1 MLTGVLSL
9 REVVFPSYLVLCPPM
24 GPRVGSL
31 FPGKRPIGETEGF
44 LDELSNSSSSS
55 IENKPWS
62 SSSIVSLRPRLLL
75 LIPLSSPPRR
85 AARESL
91 EEVRGSNEGDLSE
104 ILVLCSSRVSID
116 MLACLGGLPISEPR
130 SPPASEEE
138 RSEDGLPVGQ
148 EGGVNIIVNLL
159 RGSAQFLWW
168 QKLMQTRWQKI
179 LANTLLFTLLR
190 IADIMGLGRE
200 NLSECR
206 GRFPKLIGSSKVGG
220 EEPANTPSRVV
231 SPRPRRVLPRKAL
244 FGRDEGGKGASSTLR
259 PLAFGEAPKRLSFRG
274 EPKVL
279 LGSSERGCEAWRSLA
294 CMVSNDGG
302 AGACPGIAS
311 QWHASADTCD
321 NGASTLAKYLQG
333 AFCVMGSISTAIAH
347 HERSVNMSPDCL
359 AYSIVQQSLFFN
371 SRAIDFQPD

>member
-91 EEVRGSNEGDLSE
+91 EELTSE
-104 ILVLCSSRVSID
+104 HRH
-116 MLACLGGLPISEPR
+116 ACLFRWAANKRAKVTSSERGGAQRRWSERRSDVTKPILSLLAGCQVCAVSLVAEAHADSMAEDPR
-130 SPPASEEE
+130 QYPPLHSPQN
-138 RSEDGLPVGQ
+138 RSRPVG
-148 EGGVNIIVNLL
+148 
-159 RGSAQFLWW
+159 
-168 QKLMQTRWQKI
+168 T
-179 LANTLLFTLLR
+179 
-190 IADIMGLGRE
+190 DIMGLGRE

-244 FGRDEGGKGASSTLR
+244 FGRDEGARGVAKPGGTAQGLEC
-259 PLAFGEAPKRLSFRG
+259 LAH
-274 EPKVL
+274 L
-279 LGSSERGCEAWRSLA
+279 LALDIPSLA
-294 CMVSNDGG
+294 AAVVAAMPDH
-302 AGACPGIAS
+302 
-311 QWHASADTCD
+311 W
-321 NGASTLAKYLQG
+321 LAW
-333 AFCVMGSISTAIAH
+333 
-347 HERSVNMSPDCL
+347 
-359 AYSIVQQSLFFN
+359 
-371 SRAIDFQPD
+371 

>member
-138 RSEDGLPVGQ
+138 RSEDGLPVCG
-148 EGGVNIIVNLL
+148 L
-159 RGSAQFLWW
+159 
-168 QKLMQTRWQKI
+168 I
-179 LANTLLFTLLR
+179 LPTLLSTGICPFD
-190 IADIMGLGRE
+190 IARRPADRKEGLISSSICCEEDPRQYPPLHSPQNRSRPVGSRE

-244 FGRDEGGKGASSTLR
+244 FGRDEGARGVAKPGAMM
-259 PLAFGEAPKRLSFRG
+259 A
-274 EPKVL
+274 
-279 LGSSERGCEAWRSLA
+279 ERERRVEDHGGRS
-294 CMVSNDGG
+294 
-302 AGACPGIAS
+302 
-311 QWHASADTCD
+311 
-321 NGASTLAKYLQG
+321 
-333 AFCVMGSISTAIAH
+333 
-347 HERSVNMSPDCL
+347 
-359 AYSIVQQSLFFN
+359 
-371 SRAIDFQPD
+371 